1 MSRANEAIAGLF
13 SLHHTQALRSRPKP
27 VHVQTKTSLETLK
40 ARMLA
45 KRRIDQTTGCWLWT
59 GTKDCNGCGQMRFN
73 RTRVQ
78 VHRLALALWAGIH
91 VPRHQRTIKTCG
103 RHGCFNPEHTFPD
116 SIMEPKRNPSAAD
129 VAIAELLALISRPSI
144 EVRQRLV
151 ETQQADEEK
160 FEKARQETDQ
170 RDSAAEL
177 RAEAKRE
184 AKFLISLIGR
194 EGETPQSIRRLI
206 GIDEHIAEA
215 LRRFAEIRP
224 IESVWVNQAF
234 EFREL
239 VLQEFDALISRPEY
253 RERIAKAEAES
264 ARCAVPAMVVKPIL
278 QVQFVTA

>member
-1 MSRANEAIAGLF
+1 
-13 SLHHTQALRSRPKP
+13 
-27 VHVQTKTSLETLK
+27 
-40 ARMLA
+40 
-45 KRRIDQTTGCWLWT
+45 
-59 GTKDCNGCGQMRFN
+59 
-73 RTRVQ
+73 
-78 VHRLALALWAGIH
+78 
-91 VPRHQRTIKTCG
+91 
-103 RHGCFNPEHTFPD
+103 
-116 SIMEPKRNPSAAD
+116 MEPKRNPSAAD